1 MQRRY
6 CFQHMIATITL
17 MSLAV
22 LLLAAC
28 AALQPAPAPTY
39 APSKMPPPLK
49 WMNAFPGDI
58 NAQDAYQ
65 VKAAGV
71 ALTVH
76 DVLLL
81 GERKL
86 TVFFS
91 TYVEADD
98 RTPPPGL
105 AHRPQRALPE
115 QARLGAS
122 GQQGGD
128 DSSPTNEIVELAHLG
143 RVTLLAA
150 TFELPRASLRQMN
163 FDVSAMKTLAEG
175 APPGQLR
182 AAWSIALLKTDHPE
196 KPDGDTYLTYM
207 FAPSVVSHSNAQ
219 IMRGDGQKYYG
230 SRPGAW
236 VNSAYDVVDQGD
248 LSSYRLQAA
257 DVTDTIYI
265 VRHNDGRVERV
276 SLETY
281 EKWIEPTQHGYW
293 EAHHPSPTPPG
304 GTPHPTMTPMPPE
317 MERALQATREWLDR
331 QPTQSIQ
338 DIIKQFPPA
347 EQTPRPLLNP
357 PTRVP

>member
-1 MQRRY
+1 MD
-6 CFQHMIATITL
+6 
-17 MSLAV
+17 
-22 LLLAAC
+22 
-28 AALQPAPAPTY
+28 
-39 APSKMPPPLK
+39 
-49 WMNAFPGDI
+49 AFTGDI

-71 ALTVH
+71 TLTVH
-76 DVLLL
+76 DALLL

-115 QARLGAS
+115 QARLGAA
-122 GQQGGD
+122 GKQAGD
-128 DSSPTNEIVELAHLG
+128 DSSLMTEIVELAHLG
-143 RVTLLAA
+143 RVTLAAA
-150 TFELPRASLRQMN
+150 TFELPRVSPRQLN
-163 FDVSAMKTLAEG
+163 FDVAAMKMLAEG
-175 APPGQLR
+175 APSGQLR
-182 AAWSIALLKTDHPE
+182 AAWSIALLKTDYPE
-196 KPDGDTYLTYM
+196 KSDGDTYICYM
-207 FAPSVVSHSNAQ
+207 LGPNIISYSDVQV
-219 IMRGDGQKYYG
+219 IRGDGQKYHG

-236 VNSAYDVVDQGD
+236 VNSAYDVVNQGN
-248 LSSYRLQAA
+248 LSSYRLQAG

-276 SLETY
+276 SLGTY